1 MGSSLGFLIS
11 LFFLVQ
17 AMAFAGDLCSLQM
30 AYSNLNAVATTAAHQ
45 ISIKGYADDEIRK
58 TLYEQGKAYLVIPD
72 ETYAIGDTVLFEVW
86 REYRPL
92 YLSKEPMKLTVKRSI
107 IVGYI

>member
-1 MGSSLGFLIS
+1 MGSSLGFLLS

-30 AYSNLNAVATTAAHQ
+30 AYSTLNSVATTAANH
-45 ISIKGYADDEIRK
+45 ISVKGFADEEIREVI
-58 TLYEQGKAYLVIPD
+58 YEQAQAYLTIPD
-72 ETYAIGDTVLFEVW
+72 ETYSVGETVVFEVW
-86 REYRPL
+86 RDYKAL
-92 YLSKEPMKLTVKRSI
+92 FISKDPMKLTVKRSI